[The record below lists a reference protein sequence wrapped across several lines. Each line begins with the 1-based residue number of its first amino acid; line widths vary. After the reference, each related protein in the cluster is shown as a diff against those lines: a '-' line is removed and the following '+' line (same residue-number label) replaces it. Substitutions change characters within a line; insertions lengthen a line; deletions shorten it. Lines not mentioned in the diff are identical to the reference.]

1 MSWVYINGKWFTD
14 RHFVPRVN
22 GPGTVLILKLHIVAL
37 AEVFCADDRQVEPP
51 EPRRFLQRCR
61 LRTEQLCFAQ
71 PVGLADEARDEP
83 RGRPVVDALRGVVL
97 LDCSRIQNRDMRLL
111 MLMASA

>member
-1 MSWVYINGKWFTD
+1 M
-14 RHFVPRVN
+14 
-22 GPGTVLILKLHIVAL
+22 ILQLHIVAL
-37 AEVFCADDRQVEPP
+37 AEVLLAGDRQLKPP
-51 EPRRFLQRCR
+51 EPRLLFQRRR
-61 LRTEQLCFAQ
+61 LRAEQLCFAQ
-71 PVGLADEARDEP
+71 SVGLADEARDEP